1 MSLQVWLP
9 LNGNLNNQGLSDVT
23 VTNNGATV
31 DNNGKIGKCYKFDG
45 TYLTVSTGLPANPTI
60 FSFCSWVKLIS
71 GYAVNNGCHLVAL
84 GNNCRICVSKD
95 SAAIRFIGNNATV
108 SCSSSVSSSELTTDV
123 WYHVAV
129 TFDNGNVRMYLN
141 GAKVADSNVGATSLN
156 LSNNMSTQV
165 GSYTTEL
172 SKAYMNDF
180 RIYDHCLSPK
190 EVKEISKGL
199 CLHYQLKGFG
209 QPNLIN
215 KAELYTNSTKLT
227 RTASKSDDYIHTSM
241 TVNLTANTT
250 YTISFYTTGVMPNQI
265 ELGLMFQNGYNYYK
279 FMNGSYHHK
288 IRDDL
293 YYHNEPFTVANTGS
307 YTIRC
312 DWNISGETHSFWNF
326 KIEEGSKATPWC
338 PNSADS
344 LYSSLGFNS
353 NIEPDCSG
361 FGNNGIK
368 TGSIT
373 VNSDSARYSTSYQ
386 FIESSS
392 GYIKNTNFNTIC
404 NNLTIAYWIKVNPT
418 ISSQHFLMGTFNNWT
433 ANGIG
438 IWRDTGSV
446 DYSYLIRVGEAS
458 NYSSWVKPSLT
469 ANVWTHIALV
479 YNGTAL
485 ITYKNG
491 IEIGRNTYGANGTV
505 SNPVMYLGNSMFNGT
520 PNSETDS
527 AKVSDFRFYAT
538 ALSADDIK
546 ELYNSPASIDKS
558 GNLFAYEYQEV

>member
-9 LNGNLNNQGLSDVT
+9 LNGNLNNQGLSNIIMNSNAITYTDGKLGKAATFSSSYIGITNTPLTGSINELSFSFWMKTSTPSNTMCIYNGRTT
-23 VTNNGATV
+23 VGGAIALFTINGTFRFDDNSQHSLSYTIPSNNWEHYCITRDNTNIKLYVNGALKYTTTSS
-31 DNNGKIGKCYKFDG
+31 GAGCSTTATKATIG
-45 TYLTVSTGLPANPTI
+45 
-60 FSFCSWVKLIS
+60 
-71 GYAVNNGCHLVAL
+71 
-84 GNNCRICVSKD
+84 
-95 SAAIRFIGNNATV
+95 
-108 SCSSSVSSSELTTDV
+108 SSSVNTTTGSGNTLT
-123 WYHVAV
+123 
-129 TFDNGNVRMYLN
+129 GQL
-141 GAKVADSNVGATSLN
+141 
-156 LSNNMSTQV
+156 
-165 GSYTTEL
+165 
-172 SKAYMNDF
+172 NDF
-180 RIYDHCLSPK
+180 RIYDHCLSAK

-199 CLHYQLKGFG
+199 VLHYQLKGFG

-227 RTASKSDDYIHTSM
+227 RTASKSDDYIHTPM

-250 YTISFYTTGVMPNQI
+250 YTISFYTTGAMPDQV

-279 FMNGSYHHK
+279 FMNGSYHYK
-288 IRDDL
+288 INDSL

-392 GYIKNTNFNTIC
+392 GYIKNTNFNTVC
-404 NNLTIAYWIKVNPT
+404 NSLTIAYWIKVNPT

-458 NYSSWVKPSLT
+458 SYSSWVKPSLT

-479 YNGTAL
+479 YNGTTL

-491 IEIGRNTYGANGTV
+491 IEIGRNTYGGNGAV

-538 ALSADDIK
+538 ALSVDDIK
-546 ELYNSPASIDKS
+546 ELYNLSISIDKL
-558 GNLFAYEYQEV
+558 GNMYAYEYQEV